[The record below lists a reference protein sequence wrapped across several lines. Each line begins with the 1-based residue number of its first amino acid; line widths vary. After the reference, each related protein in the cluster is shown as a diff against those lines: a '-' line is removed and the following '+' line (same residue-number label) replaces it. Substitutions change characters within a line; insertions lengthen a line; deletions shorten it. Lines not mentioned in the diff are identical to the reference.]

1 MFQDKVKR
9 RRLSPDGCIDS
20 NLGYKL
26 LKTLERNT
34 NMLHS
39 QLDAQ
44 MENRQRDREQQKE
57 HTDSLIAALNK
68 VADAVSRVADK
79 M

>member
-1 MFQDKVKR
+1 MFHDRVKKR
-9 RRLSPDGCIDS
+9 RQSPDGCIDG
-20 NLGYKL
+20 NLGCKL

-44 MENRQRDREQQKE
+44 MENRQRDREQQNE

-68 VADAVSRVADK
+68 VADAVARVADK